1 LDTRKPPLANGNSG
15 STSDLYRRLSGFRAG
30 CPESGGQSG
39 ASRPIPASDGAGMTA
54 PKRTST
60 SCHSRG
66 RSLSWGRAEHPA
78 RRAEQQEAGRKA
90 RLPLLRSQVPVL
102 FQIKFPARPRTHYS
116 PDLAAVDRTLVG
128 GCQAAF
134 HLLQYL
140 ICLGSR
146 TVQRRPI
153 LVVDH

>member
-1 LDTRKPPLANGNSG
+1 MSARTALNDRFPEPSASG
-15 STSDLYRRLSGFRAG
+15 LGQLESYPIDREQSAWNRRF
-30 CPESGGQSG
+30 
-39 ASRPIPASDGAGMTA
+39 RPIPASDGAGMTA
-54 PKRTST
+54 PKRTFT

-102 FQIKFPARPRTHYS
+102 FQIKFLARPRTHYS

-146 TVQRRPI
+146 TVQRRPV